1 MKGRNDIDMY
11 SRSLDPRRVSQIP
24 NHYSGSAFRPDGT
37 PTPIPVKRE
46 HSRPSEAEPQM
57 AQAASPEVSASSAK
71 EEAALPT
78 VKEAPTTAEASSMAE
93 DTFLT
98 RFLGNLLP
106 DVRDDDILLI
116 LLLFLLSRESGNE
129 DVLLLLALL
138 LFGK

>member
-46 HSRPSEAEPQM
+46 HSRPSEIDSRAVQT
-57 AQAASPEVSASSAK
+57 ATPESSAPLAK
-71 EEAALPT
+71 EET
-78 VKEAPTTAEASSMAE
+78 IEAEATSQTE